1 MRVRFFFYF
10 IASNKF
16 TLLTVS
22 VTGKTFN
29 SQRELD
35 YARSLSR
42 EVDGG
47 HINLGLPIPY
57 IKQSIQNIDPPLPY
71 KFGFDFESVFS
82 FNIFIYL
89 LNVMIIL
96 FVVFLVPK
104 SIAKALNGQR

>member
-1 MRVRFFFYF
+1 MWVRMFSYF
-10 IASNKF
+10 IASNIF
-16 TLLTVS
+16 TLLTIL

-29 SQRELD
+29 GQRELD

-47 HINLGLPIPY
+47 HIDLGLPIPFV
-57 IKQSIQNIDPPLPY
+57 KQNIQNINPPLPY
-71 KFGFDFESVFS
+71 KFGFNFESVFS

-89 LNVMIIL
+89 LNVMIFL